1 MNDIQTIFQTA
12 NPILNQIPCPM
23 MILDLEGIVVAW
35 NREAEKTF
43 GYCTEEILG
52 AFYPF
57 IEEEKTF
64 FYKDLWQKVLHSA
77 DPMHL
82 EPITFHTK
90 KGEVINASIT
100 LKAFTIDNNRY
111 VYIQFNLDAAEK
123 QDLLSF
129 NEFSSIRDG
138 LESSFMML
146 AIDQEGLITYANTL
160 FLKHSNWTPKR
171 IVGKTFWQ
179 MFPQTSESPSTVDMI
194 WGSLQNGKQWKGE
207 VEKITK
213 DSQSYWVDLT
223 AIPVFTTS
231 KKPSSFILLENDI
244 TEKKRLQNRL
254 EKIAYIDQETGLM
267 NRYRLEQIVNQMITE
282 NHHFSFVYFTID
294 KFYSLKEL
302 YGDQA
307 EQVLLQEFTHR
318 MKMYFQD
325 SSMARVSIDEFVV
338 LTPLGEW
345 FIQGFLTYLEQHPIY
360 INNTT
365 LPLSISG
372 GISKFPDDQI
382 SFAHLMKASYAAIQK
397 VQSEGGG
404 SISSLS
410 KADHKALYTKSII
423 EKRLLVALDK
433 KDLKVLYQPQLDL
446 RTGKITTVE
455 ALVRWDDE
463 EIGTVTPDVLIPIAE
478 ETGLINDIGSFMLEQ
493 ACLQA
498 AEWHR
503 KGIDINVSINSSV
516 REFRDKNMVKQ
527 IRRILEDTGCP
538 AKLLNIEIT
547 EKFALEAEAE
557 TSIIQQMKQLQ
568 NDGIVFVLDDFG
580 TGYASF
586 RYMQLLPLSQIK
598 IDQTFIST
606 IQYQPK
612 SQKLIQGMIQF
623 GKSINMFVL
632 AEGVET
638 KEQQDILTEFGC
650 DAIQGYYISRPI
662 EAKEIEKL
670 ILSEP
675 SLSRS

>member
-1 MNDIQTIFQTA
+1 MYDIQTIFQTA
-12 NPILNQIPCPM
+12 NPILNQMPYPM
-23 MILDLEGIVVAW
+23 MILNPEGIVLAW
-35 NREAEKTF
+35 NRQAEKTF
-43 GYCTEEILG
+43 GYCAEEVLG
-52 AFYPF
+52 NFIPF
-57 IEEEKTF
+57 IEEERTY
-64 FYKDLWQKVLHSA
+64 FYKDLWKKIVHSA
-77 DPMHL
+77 DPLHL
-82 EPITFHTK
+82 ESITFSTK
-90 KGEVINASIT
+90 KGEIVNTPMT

-111 VYIQFNLDAAEK
+111 IYCQFNLGTEEQ

-129 NEFSSIRDG
+129 NEFTSIRDG

-146 AIDQEGLITYANTL
+146 SIDPEGLITYANNL
-160 FLKHSNWTPKR
+160 FLKYSKWTPKR
-171 IVGKTFWQ
+171 IIGKTFWQ
-179 MFPQTSESPSTVDMI
+179 MFPQTPESSVIADAI
-194 WGSLQNGKQWKGE
+194 WKSLQNGKQWKGE
-207 VEKITK
+207 AEKITK
-213 DSQSYWVDLT
+213 DGQSYWVDLT
-223 AIPVFTTS
+223 AIPIFTSS
-231 KKPSSFILLENDI
+231 KKPSNFILLENDI
-244 TEKKRLQNRL
+244 TDKKRLQNRL

-267 NRYRLEQIVNQMITE
+267 NRYRLEQIVNTMISE
-282 NHHFSFVYFTID
+282 DHHFTFVYFSID

-302 YGDQA
+302 YDDQA
-307 EQVLLQEFTHR
+307 EQVLLQEFTQR

-345 FIQGFLTYLEQHPIY
+345 FIQGFLTYLDQHPIY
-360 INNTT
+360 INNST

-372 GISKFPDDQI
+372 GITKYPDDQI
-382 SFAHLMKASYAAIQK
+382 SFTHLMKASYAAIQK

-404 SISSLS
+404 SISSLT
-410 KADHKALYTKSII
+410 KADHKALHKKSVI

-446 RTGKITTVE
+446 KTGKITTVE
-455 ALVRWDDE
+455 ALVRWEDE
-463 EIGTVTPDVLIPIAE
+463 EIGTVSPEVLIPIAE

-498 AEWHR
+498 AAWHR
-503 KGIDINVSINSSV
+503 KGIDLKVSINSSV

-527 IRRILEDTGCP
+527 VRRILEDTDCP
-538 AKLLNIEIT
+538 AELIHIEIT

-568 NDGIVFVLDDFG
+568 NEGIVFALDDFG

-612 SQKLIQGMIQF
+612 SQMLIQGMIQF
-623 GKSINMFVL
+623 GKSINMSVL

-638 KEQQDILTEFGC
+638 QEQQDILTEFGC
-650 DAIQGYYISRPI
+650 DAIQGYHISRPI
-662 EAKEIEKL
+662 EAKEVEKL
-670 ILSEP
+670 L
-675 SLSRS
+675 

>member
-12 NPILNQIPCPM
+12 NPILSQIPYPM
-23 MILDLEGIVVAW
+23 MILNTDGIVIAW
-35 NREAEKTF
+35 NRQAEKTF
-43 GYCTEEILG
+43 GYSAEEILG
-52 AFYPF
+52 KFTPF
-57 IEEEKTF
+57 IEKNVNY
-64 FYKDLWQKVLHSA
+64 FYKDLWQKVIHST
-77 DPMHL
+77 DPMHV
-82 EPITFHTK
+82 ESITFPTK
-90 KGEVINASIT
+90 KGEVINTPIT

-111 VYIQFNLDAAEK
+111 IFCQFNLEADEQ
-123 QDLLSF
+123 QDLLAFS
-129 NEFSSIRDG
+129 EFSSIRNG

-146 AIDQEGLITYANTL
+146 SIDQDGLITYANNL
-160 FLKHSNWTPKR
+160 FLKYSKWTPKR
-171 IVGKTFWQ
+171 IIGKTFWQ
-179 MFPQTSESPSTVDMI
+179 MFPQTPESVVIADTI
-194 WGSLQNGKQWKGE
+194 WESLQNGKQWKGE

-213 DSQSYWVDLT
+213 DGQSYWVDLT
-223 AIPVFTTS
+223 AIPVSTSS

-267 NRYRLEQIVNQMITE
+267 NRYRLEQVVNQMITE
-282 NHHFSFVYFTID
+282 NHHFTLVYFSID

-307 EQVLLQEFTHR
+307 EQKLLQEFTQR

-372 GISKFPDDQI
+372 GITKYPDDQI
-382 SFAHLMKASYAAIQK
+382 SFSHLMKASYAAIQK

-404 SISSLS
+404 SISSLT
-410 KADHKALYTKSII
+410 KADHKALHTKSII

-446 RTGKITTVE
+446 KTGKITTVE

-463 EIGTVTPDVLIPIAE
+463 EIGTVSPEILIPIAE

-498 AEWHR
+498 AEWHK
-503 KGIDINVSINSSV
+503 KGLDLKVSINSSV

-538 AKLLNIEIT
+538 ANLIHIEIT

-568 NDGIVFVLDDFG
+568 NEGIIFVLDDFG

-598 IDQTFIST
+598 IDQMFIST

-612 SQKLIQGMIQF
+612 SQMLIQGMIQF
-623 GKSINMFVL
+623 GKSIDMCVL

-638 KEQQDILTEFGC
+638 QEQQDILTEFGC
-650 DAIQGYYISRPI
+650 DAIQGYHVSRPI
-662 EAKEIEKL
+662 EAKEVEKL
-670 ILSEP
+670 L
-675 SLSRS
+675 